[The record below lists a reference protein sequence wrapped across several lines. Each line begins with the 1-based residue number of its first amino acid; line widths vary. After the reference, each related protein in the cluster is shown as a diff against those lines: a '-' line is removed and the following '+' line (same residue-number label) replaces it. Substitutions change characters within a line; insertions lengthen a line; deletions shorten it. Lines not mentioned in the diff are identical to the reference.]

1 VSPLSF
7 DSGES
12 IGISMPGEASTQ
24 IAIQLLQTFIQ
35 WVLCHLISASP
46 RWNMS
51 RGQLHWL
58 LLVSSCWNI

>member
-1 VSPLSF
+1 MSGESSTGYNKYVFPVSPLSF

-35 WVLCHLISASP
+35 
-46 RWNMS
+46 
-51 RGQLHWL
+51 
-58 LLVSSCWNI
+58 